1 MTCFR
6 PEDAVDLSM
15 VITCSRQF
23 VLEVGN
29 FCCNGGPIVRTVAV
43 PTIVRRIVAALIVV
57 RGIVAVLVVVIG
69 PAITAGI
76 IAISGAIWVPIPI
89 SVSVGIPVRIVIVR
103 VVIEVGPAEP
113 REEPEIEN
121 EPGTIHE
128 TATVPIPK
136 MVVPAIPIA
145 IPIGRALSE
154 DVIMSGIDVANCPV
168 PAAGPELRSP
178 IALHFSESIGSER
191 SVVLQTRKIIAS
203 PPSERSRR
211 KLAVNNRSISARI
224 ESRSLGIAIGT
235 AITTIFGMG
244 TVAVS

>member
-1 MTCFR
+1 
-6 PEDAVDLSM
+6 M

-43 PTIVRRIVAALIVV
+43 PVIVRRIVAALIVVRGIIAALIVV

-69 PAITAGI
+69 AAVTAGI
-76 IAISGAIWVPIPI
+76 ISISGAIRIPI
-89 SVSVGIPVRIVIVR
+89 SIAVSVGIPVRIVIVR

-113 REEPEIEN
+113 REEPEIED

-136 MVVPAIPIA
+136 MVVPAVPIA

-154 DVIMSGIDVANCPV
+154 DVIMSGSDVANCPV

-178 IALHFSESIGSER
+178 IAILALQFSQSIGSDR
-191 SVVLQTRKIIAS
+191 SVVPELCKIIAS
-203 PPSERSRR
+203 PPTERSRR
-211 KLAVNNRSISARI
+211 KLTVNNRSISARKGLTLRKRI
-224 ESRSLGIAIGT
+224 RPHAH
-235 AITTIFGMG
+235 AR
-244 TVAVS
+244 

>member
-1 MTCFR
+1 
-6 PEDAVDLSM
+6 M

-29 FCCNGGPIVRTVAV
+29 FRCNGGPIVRTGAV
-43 PTIVRRIVAALIVV
+43 PIIVRRIVAALIVV
-57 RGIVAVLVVVIG
+57 RGIVAVLVAVIG
-69 PAITAGI
+69 AAVTAGI
-76 IAISGAIWVPIPI
+76 ISISGAIRIPI
-89 SVSVGIPVRIVIVR
+89 SIAVSVSVEIPVRIVIVR

-113 REEPEIEN
+113 REEPEIED

-136 MVVPAIPIA
+136 MVVPAVPIA
-145 IPIGRALSE
+145 IPIGRALGE
-154 DVIMSGIDVANCPV
+154 DVIMSGSDVVNCPV

-211 KLAVNNRSISARI
+211 TLAVNNRSISART
-224 ESRSLGIAIGT
+224 ESRSLTEGRGHRTRAHRGEPL
-235 AITTIFGMG
+235 
-244 TVAVS
+244 

>member
-6 PEDAVDLSM
+6 PEDAVDSSM

-57 RGIVAVLVVVIG
+57 GGIVPVLVAVIG
-69 PAITAGI
+69 AAVSAGI
-76 IAISGAIWVPIPI
+76 ISISGAIRIPI
-89 SVSVGIPVRIVIVR
+89 SIAVSVGIPVRIVIVR

-113 REEPEIEN
+113 REEPEIED

-136 MVVPAIPIA
+136 MVVPAVPIA

-154 DVIMSGIDVANCPV
+154 DVIMSGSDVANCPV

-178 IALHFSESIGSER
+178 IAILALQFSESIGSER

-224 ESRSLGIAIGT
+224 ESRSLTEGRGHRTRAHRGEPL
-235 AITTIFGMG
+235 
-244 TVAVS
+244 